1 MNNTPAD
8 PLSSSNPTTP
18 VRQSPTQILR
28 SPAPITILGVPFDG
42 VTTAET
48 LALIGDMIASRQPH
62 YLATAN
68 VDFLVQALNDP
79 ELRRILFDAH
89 LVLCDGTPIL
99 WASRWLGNPL
109 PERVTGSD
117 LVPQL
122 LAEAER
128 KGWRVFFFG
137 GTEASVAQA
146 AANVRE
152 KHPRLQLVGA
162 YSPPFTSLLEMDHAE
177 VLRRIRAAQPD
188 VLLVA
193 LGCPKQEKWIR
204 MQYQAAGV
212 PVSIG
217 VGATI
222 DFLAGIVSRAPVWMQ
237 RSGLEWVYRL
247 GQEPRR
253 LYRRY
258 ATDLRIFGWEIFQQ
272 WRQLRARPA
281 PKPAAAA
288 VTTLTDPP
296 QILKLPA
303 HLDAAAV
310 QQAEATWQQ
319 ALAAGTDLF
328 VDLSATDFIDSTGV
342 GLLARMQKKQ
352 RAAGRLLLLVAP
364 TPPVQRALKLMRLTD
379 LLPAAA
385 TFAAA
390 QAMVTARLVERT
402 LPVAADLAG
411 GCETLHWYGEITEAN
426 AAAIW
431 EKSEDHLRQWE
442 GRVPAVTI
450 DLSGLRFLDSTGVSV
465 MVRARKFG
473 QRHGLKIQFTTPT
486 EVVRQVIKLLRLEE
500 FLFGSSQ

>member
-1 MNNTPAD
+1 M
-8 PLSSSNPTTP
+8 
-18 VRQSPTQILR
+18 QIMR
-28 SPAPITILGVPFDG
+28 TAAPITILGVPFDG

-68 VDFLVQALNDP
+68 VDFIVQALNDP

-117 LVPQL
+117 LVPLL

-137 GTEASVAQA
+137 GTETSVAQA
-146 AANVRE
+146 AANVRQ

-162 YSPPFTSLLEMDHAE
+162 YAPPFTSLLEMDHAE

-212 PVSIG
+212 PVCIG

-237 RSGLEWVYRL
+237 RAGLEWIYRL

-253 LYRRY
+253 LFRRY
-258 ATDLRIFGWEIFQQ
+258 ATDLRIFGWEIFRQ
-272 WRQLRARPA
+272 WRHLRTRPNRKSSVA
-281 PKPAAAA
+281 PKA
-288 VTTLTDPP
+288 TLTNPP
-296 QILKLPA
+296 QVLKLPA

-310 QQAEATWQQ
+310 QQDEVTWQKT
-319 ALAAGTDLF
+319 LDAGTDLF
-328 VDLSATDFIDSTGV
+328 VDLTATEFIDSTGI
-342 GLLARMQKKQ
+342 GLLVRLQKTQ
-352 RAAGRLLLLVAP
+352 RAMNRVLVLVAP
-364 TPPVQRALKLMRLTD
+364 SPAVQQALSLMRLTD
-379 LLPAAA
+379 LLPMAA
-385 TFAAA
+385 TLSAAKV
-390 QAMVTARLVERT
+390 MVTARLVERT
-402 LPVAADLAG
+402 LPVSADLAG
-411 GCETLHWYGEITEAN
+411 GQETLHWHGEITAAN
-426 AAAIW
+426 ADAVW
-431 EKSEDHLRQWE
+431 ETSEIHLRRWTGQMSE
-442 GRVPAVTI
+442 VTI
-450 DLSGLRFLDSTGVSV
+450 DISGLRYLDSSGVRV
-465 MVRARKFG
+465 LVRARKFG
-473 QRHGLKIQFTTPT
+473 QRHGLAIKFSAPT
-486 EVVRQVIKLLRLEE
+486 EVVRQVIKLLRMEE
-500 FLFGSSQ
+500 FLFGLRP

>member
-1 MNNTPAD
+1 MNNIPAD
-8 PLSSSNPTTP
+8 PQNSSNPTTP
-18 VRQSPTQILR
+18 ARQSPTQILR

-68 VDFLVQALNDP
+68 VDFIVQALSDP

-137 GTEASVAQA
+137 GTEASVAKA
-146 AANVRE
+146 AVNVRAQ
-152 KHPRLQLVGA
+152 HPRLQLVGA

-237 RSGLEWVYRL
+237 RSGLEWIYRL

-281 PKPAAAA
+281 RKPAGTPL
-288 VTTLTDPP
+288 TTLQQTP
-296 QILKLPA
+296 QVLKLPA

-310 QQAEATWQQ
+310 RQDEATWQQ
-319 ALAAGTDLF
+319 TLAVNTDLF
-328 VDLSATDFIDSTGV
+328 VDLSAIEFIDSTGV
-342 GLLARMQKKQ
+342 GLLVRMQKKQ

-364 TPPVQRALKLMRLTD
+364 PPPVQQALQLMRLTD
-379 LLPAAA
+379 LLPSAA
-385 TFAAA
+385 TLAAA
-390 QAMVTARLVERT
+390 QAMVTAHLVERT

-411 GCETLHWYGEITEAN
+411 GRETLHWYGELTAAN
-426 AAAIW
+426 AAALW
-431 EKSEDHLRQWE
+431 EQSEAHLRQWE
-442 GRVPAVTI
+442 GRVSGVTI
-450 DLSGLRFLDSTGVSV
+450 DISNLRFLDSTGVSV

-473 QRHGLKIQFTTPT
+473 QQHGLKIQFTAPADT
-486 EVVRQVIKLLRLEE
+486 VRQVIKLLRLEE
-500 FLFGSSQ
+500 FLFGFGQ

>member
-1 MNNTPAD
+1 MRTA
-8 PLSSSNPTTP
+8 
-18 VRQSPTQILR
+18 
-28 SPAPITILGVPFDG
+28 APITILGVPFDS
-42 VTTAET
+42 VTTTET
-48 LALIGDMIASRQPH
+48 LALIGEMIASRQPH

-68 VDFLVQALNDP
+68 VDFIVQALHDP

-117 LVPQL
+117 LVPKL

-128 KGWRVFFFG
+128 NGWRVFFFG
-137 GTEASVAQA
+137 GTEASVATA
-146 AANVRE
+146 AANVRQ

-162 YSPPFTSLLEMDHAE
+162 YAPPFTSLLEMDHAD

-237 RSGLEWVYRL
+237 RSGLEWIYRL

-253 LYRRY
+253 LFRRY
-258 ATDLRIFGWEIFQQ
+258 ATDLRIFGWEIFRQ

-281 PKPAAAA
+281 KRLPA
-288 VTTLTDPP
+288 VPITTLTNPP
-296 QILKLPA
+296 QVLKLPA

-310 QQAEATWQQ
+310 QQDEVTWQKI
-319 ALAAGTDLF
+319 LNAGADLF
-328 VDLSATDFIDSTGV
+328 ADLSATKFIDSTGI
-342 GLLARMQKKQ
+342 GLLVRLQKTQ
-352 RAAGRLLLLVAP
+352 RAMNRALVLVAP
-364 TPPVQRALKLMRLTD
+364 TPAVQQALSLMRLTE
-379 LLPAAA
+379 LLPTAD
-385 TFAAA
+385 TIAAA

-402 LPVAADLAG
+402 LPVSADLAG
-411 GCETLHWYGEITEAN
+411 GRETLHWHGELTAAN
-426 AAAIW
+426 AAAVW
-431 EKSEDHLRQWE
+431 EMSEAHLRQWE
-442 GRVPAVTI
+442 GRVPEVTI
-450 DLSGLRFLDSTGVSV
+450 DISDLRFLDSTGVSV

-486 EVVRQVIKLLRLEE
+486 EVVRQVVKLLRLEE
-500 FLFGSSQ
+500 FLFGPRQ